1 MAALVEPAE
10 HEATK
15 KQQLPNKPGVVPM
28 TLLDSGLYLKETKQM
43 IFDSIPKA

>member
-1 MAALVEPAE
+1 LAALVEPAE

-15 KQQLPNKPGVVPM
+15 KTTAKQAWVPM

>member
-15 KQQLPNKPGVVPM
+15 KKLPNKPGVVPM